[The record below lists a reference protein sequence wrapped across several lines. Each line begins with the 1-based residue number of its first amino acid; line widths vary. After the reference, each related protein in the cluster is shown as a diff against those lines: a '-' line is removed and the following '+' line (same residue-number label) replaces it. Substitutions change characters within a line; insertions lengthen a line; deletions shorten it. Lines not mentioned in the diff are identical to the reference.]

1 MSVDS
6 EDAAQRAQRA
16 RRRQAR
22 QIVAEYHEQQLD
34 ALLEHVREGLA
45 RLDGGEIDVFEVN
58 ELIEGYQRAARKLW
72 AFCGS
77 SGADWERAVGMLR
90 SCARTAKR
98 TTGGTPPRAASADSH
113 RVRDPSALPRV
124 REINAR

>member
-1 MSVDS
+1 MSVDRD
-6 EDAAQRAQRA
+6 DAAQRAQRA

-45 RLDGGEIDVFEVN
+45 RLDGGEIDVFEVD
-58 ELIEGYQRAARKLW
+58 ELIERYQRAARKPW

-77 SGADWERAVGMLR
+77 SGADWGARRRHAGVHARERRNARLVGRRRAQQAL
-90 SCARTAKR
+90 TR
-98 TTGGTPPRAASADSH
+98 TT
-113 RVRDPSALPRV
+113 
-124 REINAR
+124 